1 MSDIYGFIDE
11 HSQAFLEDL
20 REFIRQPG
28 ISTENTGISETVSWL
43 AERMRQKGIEDVR
56 VFQTGRHPVI
66 IGRISGTS
74 GRTLLVYGHYD
85 VQPPGDRQLW
95 KADPFS
101 AQMVGDQVLG
111 RGTCDMKNNLMAS
124 LNAVEAIVR
133 SRGSMPINLIFLF
146 EGEEEIGSPSL
157 KPFIEE
163 HRQELSECDSILC
176 GEGGENKKGQALL
189 IYGYKGILYVEL
201 SLRSPTG
208 VDVHSSYAGMA
219 DNPAWTLVR
228 ALNSLKEGEKVAI
241 PHFYDG
247 MEEPSLGEKIKYG
260 LAQVAVSREELEESF
275 DLKIKGGMG
284 VSEAL
289 LEAFYRPTLNI
300 DGLWSGYTV
309 PGGTKTIVPGDASA
323 KLDMRLVPGQDSSAI
338 FENLRSYLKSKG
350 FGDIVARK
358 LAELPAYRV
367 DPNEVVARAASQAL
381 RKIVSRNVMAVPIAP
396 GSGAMVWLPHI
407 LGKPMASAGSG
418 AVYMA
423 HRPNEFI
430 TVEQYVK
437 GIKLFATI
445 YQDFSLQTT

>member
-1 MSDIYGFIDE
+1 MNDVYRLIDE
-11 HSQAFLEDL
+11 RSHAFLEDL

-43 AERMRQKGIEDVR
+43 VERMGRKGIKDVR
-56 VFQTGRHPVI
+56 VFQTKRHPIV
-66 IGRISGTS
+66 IGRIPGTG

-85 VQPPGDRQLW
+85 VQPPGDREQW

-101 AQMVGDQVLG
+101 AQMIGDQVLG

-124 LNAVEAIVR
+124 LSAVEAIVG

-163 HRQELSECDSILC
+163 HKAELSECDSILC
-176 GEGGENKKGQALL
+176 GEGGESKKGQALL

-208 VDVHSSYAGMA
+208 VDVHSSYAGMTE
-219 DNPAWTLVR
+219 NPAWTLVR
-228 ALNSLKEGEKVAI
+228 ALNSLKDGDKVVI

-247 MEEPSLGEKIKYG
+247 VEEPSLGEKIKYG
-260 LAQVAVSREELEESF
+260 LAQTVVSKKELEESF
-275 DLKIKGGMG
+275 DLKTKDGMG
-284 VSEAL
+284 VSDAL

-309 PGGTKTIVPGDASA
+309 PGGTKTIVPGQASA
-323 KLDMRLVPGQDSSAI
+323 KLDMRLVPRQDSSEI
-338 FENLRSYLKSKG
+338 FENLKSHLESKG
-350 FGDIVARK
+350 FGDISARK
-358 LAELPAYRV
+358 LGELPAYRV
-367 DPNEVVARAASQAL
+367 DPSEPIARVASQAL
-381 RKIVSRNVMAVPIAP
+381 RNTVNKNVMALPIAP

-418 AVYMA
+418 PAYMA

-430 TVEQYVK
+430 TVEQYTK

-445 YQDFSLQTT
+445 YQNFSLQTT